1 MPNFFQKNF
10 KNSNL
15 KYIFLV
21 VISIFFF
28 GFGYLFGDLTNK
40 NVFSKAAASDSPIMI
55 PSVLSEVKYYLTNY
69 FVSSKAT
76 STLPTDEDLAYG
88 MLKGYVN
95 AYGDPYTQFFDPEE
109 SKQFEEDVKG
119 SFGGIGAVIG
129 YKDQIPAVISVMK
142 DNPAEKAGVRD
153 GDLIISVDGTFV
165 QGMSVDEI
173 VRLVRGEVGTTVTL
187 GVLHKDET
195 KTSEI
200 TITRGEIHTPILDTE
215 IINDV
220 FVIHFYSFTETSSI
234 KFSQAMIEFLNSGKN
249 KLIID
254 LRGNGGGYLESA
266 IDIASFF
273 LPSDKL
279 IVIEKSGKGLPEKA
293 TYSKGFNYFAN
304 KNLKVAVLINEGS
317 ASASEI
323 VAGALKDHGV
333 ATIIGEKSF
342 GKGSVQQLIKLSDG
356 SDLKFTVAKWYTPN
370 GVNISESGIVP
381 DILATS
387 SSKVLLDE
395 VGDPID
401 EQLNKAVKIIRN
413 LK

>member
-21 VISIFFF
+21 VIAVFFF
-28 GFGYLFGDLTNK
+28 GFGYLFGDLANK
-40 NVFSKAAASDSPIMI
+40 NVFSKASAADSPILI
-55 PSVLSEVKYYLTNY
+55 PSVLSEVKYYLSNY
-69 FVSSKAT
+69 FVSWKAS
-76 STLPTDEDLAYG
+76 STLPTDKDLAYG

-95 AYGDPYTQFFDPEE
+95 SYGDPYTQFFDPEE

-119 SFGGIGAVIG
+119 VFGGVGAVIG
-129 YKDQIPAVISVMK
+129 FKDGVPAIISVLK

-153 GDLIISVDGTFV
+153 GDLLFSVDDTFV

-173 VRLVRGEVGTTVTL
+173 VRMVRGDVGTTVKL

-195 KTSEI
+195 KTTEI
-200 TITRGEIHTPILDTE
+200 TIERAEINTPILDTE

-220 FVIHFYSFTETSSI
+220 FVIHFYSFTETSSN
-234 KFSQAMIEFLNSGKN
+234 KFNQAMLEFMNSGKD

-273 LPSDKL
+273 LPADKL
-279 IVIEKSGKGLPEKA
+279 IVVEKSGKGLPEKG
-293 TYSKGFNYFAN
+293 TYSKGFNYFAG
-304 KNLKVAVLINEGS
+304 KNLKVVVLINEGS

-333 ATIIGEKSF
+333 AKIIGEKSF

-356 SDLKFTVAKWYTPN
+356 SDLKFTVAKWYTPS

-381 DILATS
+381 DIIAS
-387 SSKVLLDE
+387 SSAKVVLDKN
-395 VGDPID
+395 GDPID
-401 EQLNKAVKIIRN
+401 EQLNKTIEIIRN

>member
-279 IVIEKSGKGLPEKA
+279 IVTEKSGKGLPEKA

-395 VGDPID
+395 AGDPID